1 MVYSIYFSPTGGTEK
16 VVETLASVW
25 ESHEKIDLTPLKA
38 KSNKEF
44 KEEDVCLIA
53 VPSYGGRVP
62 AVAVER
68 ISKLKGNN
76 AKAVAVVVYGNRDYE
91 DTMLELQEVLENCGF
106 RVGAMVTAIAEHSV
120 ERTVAANRP
129 DSKDIDELTKFAK
142 EIKEKFNSGDI
153 NTELKPKGSSACNGC
168 GVCATVCPVG
178 AISKENP
185 KKVDKSKCI
194 SCMRCIKACP
204 SNARKVNPVM
214 KAVAGKKLKK
224 SCSDRK
230 ENTLLI

>member
-1 MVYSIYFSPTGGTEK
+1 MVYSIFFSPTGGTEK

-91 DTMLELQEVLENCGF
+91 DTMLELQEVL
-106 RVGAMVTAIAEHSV
+106 
-120 ERTVAANRP
+120 
-129 DSKDIDELTKFAK
+129 
-142 EIKEKFNSGDI
+142 
-153 NTELKPKGSSACNGC
+153 
-168 GVCATVCPVG
+168 
-178 AISKENP
+178 
-185 KKVDKSKCI
+185 
-194 SCMRCIKACP
+194 
-204 SNARKVNPVM
+204 
-214 KAVAGKKLKK
+214 
-224 SCSDRK
+224 
-230 ENTLLI
+230 